1 MAYSVTQRTHEI
13 GIRMALGGQRSRVMS
28 LILRKG
34 LALTLIG
41 LAAGL
46 AVAILAS
53 QVVASVLLNVSAT
66 DPLILGG
73 AAVFLTAI
81 ALTASLV
88 PARRATKV
96 DPLTA
101 LHCD

>member
-1 MAYSVTQRTHEI
+1 MGLV
-13 GIRMALGGQRSRVMS
+13 LW
-28 LILRKG
+28 KG

-46 AVAILAS
+46 LAALSAS
-53 QVVASVLLNVSAT
+53 QVVASMLLNVSAT
-66 DPLILGG
+66 DPWIFLG
-73 AAVFLTAI
+73 ASVFLTAI
-81 ALTASLV
+81 ALLASLL
-88 PARRATKV
+88 PARRATQV

>member
-1 MAYSVTQRTHEI
+1 LQ
-13 GIRMALGGQRSRVMS
+13 
-28 LILRKG
+28 KG

-46 AVAILAS
+46 VAALSIS
-53 QVVASVLLNVSAT
+53 QVVASMLLNVSAT
-66 DPLILGG
+66 DPWIFAG
-73 AAVFLTAI
+73 ASSFLTVI
-81 ALTASLV
+81 ALLASLF

-101 LHCD
+101 LHCE